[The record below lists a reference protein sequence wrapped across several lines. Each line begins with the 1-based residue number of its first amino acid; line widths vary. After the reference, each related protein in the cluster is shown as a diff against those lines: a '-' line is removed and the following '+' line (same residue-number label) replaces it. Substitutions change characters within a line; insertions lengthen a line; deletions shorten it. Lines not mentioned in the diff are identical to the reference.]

1 MTNDFSLDTNIEFL
15 ENEEGDI
22 VLTPVE
28 LDDI

>member
-1 MTNDFSLDTNIEFL
+1 MTNDFSLETSIEFL
-15 ENEEGDI
+15 EIEEGDI